1 MLCSVLNIIIQEVL
15 KMRYYI
21 KFIILCLVIIAVS
34 ISAGAE
40 NAKPVLFK
48 EIITDITA
56 YKNKTISMKLKLKNI
71 DYIFEKIIFYDPKNI
86 DIEFDFSSKE
96 LQKKLKNDFLNAH
109 EGMDYIVMFTVKDSG
124 NLGRITA
131 DLESFK
137 PAILDILP

>member
-1 MLCSVLNIIIQEVL
+1 MYYYKKVIKLCIV
-15 KMRYYI
+15 
-21 KFIILCLVIIAVS
+21 ILAVS
-34 ISAGAE
+34 ISATAE
-40 NAKPVLFK
+40 NTRPVLFK
-48 EIITDITA
+48 EISSDITA

-71 DYIFEKIIFYDPKNI
+71 DSIFEKITFYDPKNI

-137 PAILDILP
+137 PAILEILP